1 MVSGNVTCQAVGLK
15 LEFQPQVYDR
25 TWRSRGCSGRFVCYR
40 TDAHRSV
47 MHAAQHAPIPGHN
60 RDALIVR
67 RKHKVGCVFAVRLPR
82 RTFVQQRASA

>member
-1 MVSGNVTCQAVGLK
+1 
-15 LEFQPQVYDR
+15 
-25 TWRSRGCSGRFVCYR
+25 
-40 TDAHRSV
+40 